1 MVKAIIKLKDGTEVS
16 VEGTPE
22 EVAKTKNSLLETEK
36 ETKLYKI
43 KQKKKGPLHHILEL
57 KSENFFDKPR
67 TISEIKQKLEEKTYY
82 YPLTS
87 ISPALIRLYRQGELG
102 RLKKDGKWI
111 WVKR

>member
-16 VEGTPE
+16 VEGAPE
-22 EVAKTKNSLLETEK
+22 EIAKTKDLLLKEK
-36 ETKLYKI
+36 DVVLLKKR
-43 KQKKKGPLHHILEL
+43 QKKKGPLFRILEL
-57 KSENFFDKPR
+57 KAENFFDKPK

-102 RLKKDGKWI
+102 RLKKDGKWV
-111 WVKR
+111 WVKK